1 MTQAPAL
8 VRFSGPITRR
18 LLGAGMP
25 MGPNTL
31 LTVRGRVSGQPR
43 TAPVAVVEI
52 GGRRWVVGTF
62 GEVHWVRNLRAAREA
77 EVRIDGRMER
87 VEAVELNAE
96 EATAFFRDTLAGYVR
111 DMPFVWR
118 IFTRLLLRL
127 SAPQILTDP
136 ARAAT
141 LRPVFELRRGGARG

>member
-1 MTQAPAL
+1 MTHAPAL

-43 TAPVAVVEI
+43 TAPVAVAEI
-52 GGRRWVVGTF
+52 EGRRWVVGTF

-96 EATAFFRDTLAGYVR
+96 EATAFFRDTLAGFVR
-111 DMPFVWR
+111 DIPFVWR
-118 IFTRLLLRL
+118 VFTRLLLRL
-127 SAPQILTDP
+127 SAPEILTDP
-136 ARAAT
+136 ARAAS
-141 LRPVFELRRGGARG
+141 LRPVFELRRPNRGT